1 MKIIYTCTL
10 TLIDELEN
18 SEVDTVYDVEEI
30 TESIIHDM
38 EDGLTE
44 KGKVIVENDKIQISG
59 IPFNKLSEGQKRNCY
74 ESYVNGEDAEYM
86 TYEEWYAKN
95 INNIDMGAETLY
107 KISMSK
113 TEEKKND
120 KA

>member
-1 MKIIYTCTL
+1 MKIIYMCTL
-10 TLIDELEN
+10 TLIDEIEN
-18 SEVDTVYDVEEI
+18 SEVDSVSTMEEI
-30 TESIIHDM
+30 SKNIVRDM

-44 KGKVIVENDKIQISG
+44 KGKAIVENDKIQISG
-59 IPFNKLSEGQKRNCY
+59 IPFNKLSEGQKHDCY

-95 INNIDMGAETLY
+95 INNMNMEAETLY

>member
-1 MKIIYTCTL
+1 MKVIYTCTL
-10 TLIDELEN
+10 TLIDEFEN
-18 SEVDTVYDVEEI
+18 SEVDTVCGMEEI
-30 TESIIHDM
+30 TKSIIRDM

-44 KGKVIVENDKIQISG
+44 KGKAIVENDKIQIIG

-107 KISMSK
+107 KIIM
-113 TEEKKND
+113 EGNNND
-120 KA
+120 HSDV

>member
-1 MKIIYTCTL
+1 MKVIYTCVL
-10 TLIDELEN
+10 TLVDEFEN
-18 SEVDTVYDVEEI
+18 SEVDSVYTMEEI
-30 TESIIHDM
+30 SKNIVRDM
-38 EDGLTE
+38 KNGLTE
-44 KGKVIVENDKIQISG
+44 KGKAIVENAKVQISG
-59 IPFNKLSEGQKRNCY
+59 IPFNKLSEGQKHDCY

-95 INNIDMGAETLY
+95 INNIDMGVETLY